1 MSRPAKLPP
10 IFRAVVEPIRVFF
23 RLEATGGILLFAAAV
38 GALVWANS
46 PFGAFYRSLLSLQ
59 ATIGVGSASVHF
71 TVAELVNDG
80 LMSIFFFVVG
90 MEIKRELVLG
100 ELRTPSRALLPAIA
114 AMGGMI
120 VPAGLYL
127 AFNAGRPGAS
137 GWAIPMAT
145 DIAFTIGCLT
155 LLKGR
160 VPHALVVFITALAIF
175 DDLGGILVI
184 AFFYGHGLHV
194 DWLLGALAVT
204 GLLYL
209 FNRFYVRNPAA
220 YVLGGMALWYM
231 LHHGGIHATISG
243 VILGMMI
250 PARQPRPMREILD
263 ELRAYAS
270 QLLSRPEDEYLQ
282 NEQLLHIEQTLEE
295 VETPLNR
302 FVHALHPWVA
312 YVIMPVFALANSGI
326 LLSGISLADLGD
338 RVVLGSIVGLFFGK
352 QVGVFLFTLAA
363 LKLRFSTMP
372 GGASIAQL
380 YGVSVLT
387 GIGFTVALFIAG
399 LAFPDSAHLLDQAKL
414 GILLGSLVSGV
425 VGYVFL
431 RLLKV
436 RPAPP
441 AAAPSVPA

>member
-1 MSRPAKLPP
+1 
-10 IFRAVVEPIRVFF
+10 
-23 RLEATGGILLFAAAV
+23 
-38 GALVWANS
+38 
-46 PFGAFYRSLLSLQ
+46 
-59 ATIGVGSASVHF
+59 
-71 TVAELVNDG
+71 
-80 LMSIFFFVVG
+80 
-90 MEIKRELVLG
+90 
-100 ELRTPSRALLPAIA
+100 
-114 AMGGMI
+114 
-120 VPAGLYL
+120 
-127 AFNAGRPGAS
+127 
-137 GWAIPMAT
+137 
-145 DIAFTIGCLT
+145 
-155 LLKGR
+155 
-160 VPHALVVFITALAIF
+160 
-175 DDLGGILVI
+175 
-184 AFFYGHGLHV
+184 
-194 DWLLGALAVT
+194 
-204 GLLYL
+204 
-209 FNRFYVRNPAA
+209 
-220 YVLGGMALWYM
+220 
-231 LHHGGIHATISG
+231 
-243 VILGMMI
+243 
-250 PARQPRPMREILD
+250 
-263 ELRAYAS
+263 
-270 QLLSRPEDEYLQ
+270 
-282 NEQLLHIEQTLEE
+282 
-295 VETPLNR
+295 
-302 FVHALHPWVA
+302 VA